1 MVIFNKENNNN
12 GSAQG
17 TLYIQGMDF
26 KLLLELYDMTFLKE
40 NIAPDFLSYI
50 KKTVNKIK
58 KETYKEKKMLLLS
71 ESHQFG
77 IEFTDID
84 NKFKDLIELLLQQEI
99 LYSKSRLSA
108 IPKEQLVR
116 GISEFDVIASKKNN
130 QDNEMYN
137 SEIKI
142 GSPRFNYE
150 VESITFA
157 KQVIDLIDEYH
168 RLGAQDYV
176 HNGRRMVDIIN
187 LLKVMGLEK
196 NESKEELDND
206 NKGKV
211 KKLTFN

>member
-1 MVIFNKENNNN
+1 
-12 GSAQG
+12 
-17 TLYIQGMDF
+17 
-26 KLLLELYDMTFLKE
+26 
-40 NIAPDFLSYI
+40 
-50 KKTVNKIK
+50 
-58 KETYKEKKMLLLS
+58 
-71 ESHQFG
+71 
-77 IEFTDID
+77 
-84 NKFKDLIELLLQQEI
+84 
-99 LYSKSRLSA
+99 
-108 IPKEQLVR
+108 
-116 GISEFDVIASKKNN
+116 
-130 QDNEMYN
+130 MYN